1 MGGGR
6 LGMKASNQ
14 VLLVLFVFIWY
25 VRSALTTVCVSV
37 VLPFAA
43 RFEFES
49 PTKSNQTKPSTPAM
63 LYTRRTHAQ
72 ARRRAALV
80 GALTLLLPLVLLL
93 VSGALAFRAVF
104 SDLLVY
110 KLH

>member
-1 MGGGR
+1 
-6 LGMKASNQ
+6 
-14 VLLVLFVFIWY
+14 
-25 VRSALTTVCVSV
+25 
-37 VLPFAA
+37 
-43 RFEFES
+43 
-49 PTKSNQTKPSTPAM
+49 M

-72 ARRRAALV
+72 ARRRAALA
-80 GALTLLLPLVLLL
+80 GALTLLLPLVVLL